1 MDVVIQG
8 SARKAEEEAIP
19 VLYGR
24 RRQRSEATP
33 GRRPTWG
40 MSQRLP
46 HLIGAAHARYLS
58 YSAATFT
65 GRQAAEW
72 GLVARSCPKIDLD
85 TVVTDVADTI
95 RANSPGSLA
104 AYKDLY
110 QAAERLTLPDGL
122 SYEATS
128 EYRIDDTE
136 SRIAH
141 FR

>member
-1 MDVVIQG
+1 M
-8 SARKAEEEAIP
+8 
-19 VLYGR
+19 LYGR

-72 GLVARSCPKIDLD
+72 GLVARSCPEIDLD
-85 TVVTDVADTI
+85 RVVTDLADTI

-128 EYRIDDTE
+128 AYRIDDTE
-136 SRIAH
+136 SRIAR